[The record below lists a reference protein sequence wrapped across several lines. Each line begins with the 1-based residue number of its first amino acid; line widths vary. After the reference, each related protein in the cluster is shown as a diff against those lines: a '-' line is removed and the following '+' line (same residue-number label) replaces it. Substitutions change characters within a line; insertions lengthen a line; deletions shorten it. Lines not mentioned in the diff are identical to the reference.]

1 VAIIGAVAN
10 QSTVLLAVSNG
21 QSTADSFLS
30 DPASPPGQAQALQRE
45 PIERCQARRLSTGPK
60 RRTLQFRN
68 KRCNFQKAR
77 AGEVLYVCCQR
88 IKKGPTGNQIH
99 LPTSVPTKELTM
111 KRKVLTAIAAASV
124 LLTGATMSI
133 SQQVV
138 GSTQLGVAVAE
149 RRDVTTGW
157 SAKRQ
162 VLGKTVFN
170 DSGDGIGKVDD
181 IIVAPDKA
189 VSYAIIG
196 AGGFLGVDRHDVAIP
211 VSQIRQQSDG
221 KFILAGA
228 TKDALKA
235 MPPFEYAN

>member
-1 VAIIGAVAN
+1 
-10 QSTVLLAVSNG
+10 
-21 QSTADSFLS
+21 
-30 DPASPPGQAQALQRE
+30 
-45 PIERCQARRLSTGPK
+45 
-60 RRTLQFRN
+60 
-68 KRCNFQKAR
+68 
-77 AGEVLYVCCQR
+77 
-88 IKKGPTGNQIH
+88 
-99 LPTSVPTKELTM
+99 M
-111 KRKVLTAIAAASV
+111 KRKVLTAIAAASI

-149 RRDVTTGW
+149 LRDVTTGW

-170 DSGDGIGKVDD
+170 DGGDGIGKVDD

-196 AGGFLGVDRHDVAIP
+196 AGGFLGVGRHDVAIP
-211 VSQIRQQSDG
+211 VSQIKQQSDG